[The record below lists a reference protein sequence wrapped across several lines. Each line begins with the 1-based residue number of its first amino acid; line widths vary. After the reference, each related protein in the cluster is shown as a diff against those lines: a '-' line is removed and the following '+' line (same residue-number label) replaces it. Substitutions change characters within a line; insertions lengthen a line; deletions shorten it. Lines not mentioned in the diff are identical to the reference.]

1 MNTKQRL
8 PNNAKLL
15 IANDLIYTLTALF
28 IETFLVA
35 YFLKITNDS
44 IIEVSFFYIIMY
56 LILGCGNLLI
66 GKIVKVKTNYR
77 NKIMSIGIV
86 LRAVFIL
93 FIVILK
99 EKIAVYF
106 PIVAI
111 VYGISEVFY
120 WVAHEVLFIDVTSN
134 ENRKEYMSVK
144 KILGKITNIIAP
156 LILGSS
162 IELYSFTKIAVY
174 VFILSVI
181 EIIISLQ
188 IKNRNIEQKTSEK
201 YNIKHFLKNINS
213 QHKNKVNTY
222 LKSAVSYGVIE
233 SSMKTLVVIITIM
246 TFKTSIN
253 LGILTSIFSIISM
266 IALYLYKKYYNKNN
280 SKAILYSCSILIFFS
295 IIALIIDINKTTLVI
310 FNLFYTVGIG
320 ILGTIYDTKK
330 GDLVKECN
338 FEGYKEEWVSY
349 VGIYIAIGRI
359 FGYTVMLIAGIFNN
373 LTTFKILLAIV
384 NLFTPVY
391 SWLMYKVEKQ
401 RVDEEEI
408 RE

>member
-1 MNTKQRL
+1 METKQRL

-44 IIEVSFFYIIMY
+44 IIEVSIFYIIMY

-66 GKIVKVKTNYR
+66 GKVVKIKTNYR

-99 EKIAVYF
+99 ENIAVYF

-120 WVAHEVLFIDVTSN
+120 WVAHEVLFIDVTTN

-181 EIIISLQ
+181 EIVISLQ
-188 IKNRNIEQKTSEK
+188 IKNNKIEQKISEK
-201 YNIKHFLKNINS
+201 YNIKHFLKNINR
-213 QHKNKVNTY
+213 QYKNKVNTY

-246 TFKTSIN
+246 TFKTSLN
-253 LGILTSIFSIISM
+253 LGILTSIFSVISM

-295 IIALIIDINKTTLVI
+295 IIALIIDINKITLII

-338 FEGYKEEWVSY
+338 FEEYKEEWVAF
-349 VGIYIAIGRI
+349 VGIYIATGRI
-359 FGYTVMLIAGIFNN
+359 LGYTLMFIAGILNN
-373 LTTFKILLAIV
+373 LITFKILLAIV
-384 NLFTPVY
+384 NIFTPVY
-391 SWLMYKVEKQ
+391 SWLMYKVEK
-401 RVDEEEI
+401 
-408 RE
+408 